1 MILSWPSP
9 LPSYGPV
16 VLRPFRDTDLD
27 LVAEL
32 SSDPYLPQI
41 GTVPAVFNEREGLA
55 YIARQHQRLTDGV
68 GYSFA
73 IADVS
78 DDRGLGFAGLWPQRT
93 GDWATL
99 GYAVAPSARRRG
111 VATAALTALTAFAW
125 TLPHLSRLVLQIEPS
140 NTGSCRVAER
150 CGYNR
155 ERPPTRTEIGGEPRV
170 IVCYV
175 CRRHYPTDE
184 NLSGGFPRGVT

>member
-1 MILSWPSP
+1 MSLSWPSP
-9 LPSYGPV
+9 LPAYGHV

-32 SSDPYLPQI
+32 STDPYLSQI
-41 GTVPAVFNEREGLA
+41 GTVPAVFDEGEGLA
-55 YIARQHQRLTDGV
+55 YIARQHQRLQDGT

-73 IADVS
+73 IADIT

-125 TLPHLSRLVLQIEPS
+125 TLPHLSRLELQIEPW
-140 NTGSCRVAER
+140 NRGSSRVAER
-150 CGYNR
+150 CGYHR
-155 ERPPTRTEIGGEPRV
+155 KGAPEPAEIGGERREV
-170 IVCYV
+170 VRYV
-175 CRRHYPTDE
+175 QHRDRAA
-184 NLSGGFPRGVT
+184 G